1 MINNNLLIVDDE
13 AKLINSIK
21 RVFRKLPYTVFT
33 AGSAREGL
41 SIVEDNNIAVILSD
55 LKMPEKDGL
64 TFFEEVS
71 AAGSD
76 AVQILMT
83 GHATLDSVLAAIN
96 RLQLFRCLT
105 KPWNDDELIHTIQS
119 AFETYNLKAENRR
132 LLELTEKQNLELKEF
147 NSELEERVRMR
158 TIMLEEA
165 IHEGVIMLASA
176 AEHKDECT
184 GDHIHRILELTHD
197 ICKELGLSNEEAF
210 NISSFSMVHDVGKIN
225 IPDDILNKKGVLNAE
240 EWTIMKNHTLAGE
253 TILGDKPFYS
263 VAREIARSHHENW
276 DGSGYP
282 DGLVSKEIPLPAR
295 IVAVADVFDALI
307 SERPYKDAWPVDK
320 TIEVMSDMAGK
331 KFDPGVMEAFLSVIN
346 KKNTG
351 IF

>member
-13 AKLINSIK
+13 EKLINSLK
-21 RVFRKLPYTVFT
+21 RILRKQSYTLFT
-33 AGSAREGL
+33 ATSAREGMT
-41 SIVEDNNIAVILSD
+41 IVESNNIAVILSD

-64 TFFEEVS
+64 TFFEEVNDVS
-71 AAGSD
+71 GD
-76 AVQILMT
+76 AEQILMT

-96 RLQLFRCLT
+96 RLQLFRCIT
-105 KPWNDDELIHTIQS
+105 KPWNDDELIHAVQS

-132 LLELTEKQNLELKEF
+132 LLALTEKQNMELKEF
-147 NSELEERVRMR
+147 NAELEERVRVR
-158 TIMLEEA
+158 TILLEEA
-165 IHEGVIMLASA
+165 IHEGIIMLASA

-197 ICKELGLSNEEAF
+197 ICRELGLSTEESF
-210 NISSFSMVHDVGKIN
+210 KISSFSMVHDVGKIN
-225 IPDDILNKKGVLNAE
+225 IPDEILNKKGVLDSE
-240 EWTIMKNHTLAGE
+240 EWEIMKNHTVTGE
-253 TILGDKPFYS
+253 IILGDQPFYA

-282 DGLVSKEIPLPAR
+282 DGLIKKEIPLPAR

-307 SERPYKDAWPVDK
+307 SARPYKDAWPVDR
-320 TIEVMSDMAGK
+320 TMEVMQDMAGN
-331 KFDPGVMEAFLSVIN
+331 KFDPQIFEAFISVIN

-351 IF
+351 I